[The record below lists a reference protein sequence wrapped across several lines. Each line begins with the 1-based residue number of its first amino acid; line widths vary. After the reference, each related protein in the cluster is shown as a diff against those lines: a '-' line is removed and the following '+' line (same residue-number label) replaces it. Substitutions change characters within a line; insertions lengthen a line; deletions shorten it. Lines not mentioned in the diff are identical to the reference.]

1 MSNSNDNNATTTIR
15 FRITLPSIELCGE
28 PKPDMPMPLV
38 DKIVVGTAVSLILLF
53 GIGGLVAALASAM
66 TA

>member
-1 MSNSNDNNATTTIR
+1 MSNTTTTTTIR

-38 DKIVVGTAVSLILLF
+38 DKIVVGTAVSLILIF
-53 GIGGLVAALASAM
+53 GIGGLVAAMTTAM
-66 TA
+66 VA